1 MRQSVDRELDYSS
14 CEAQREAC
22 EAFVGSM
29 KYEGWDLVD
38 DRFDDVGVGGGS
50 LGRPA
55 LMRMIAA
62 ISSGQVDA
70 VVVQR
75 FDRLTRSVRDWA
87 RLQEFFERT
96 GVELVVVAA
105 GRDGMGSVMRGLM
118 NNVLAAF
125 GEFEREL
132 IGERLRDA
140 RAAKRARGLRSGGR
154 VPFGY
159 LADPA
164 TRQLVPHPTEADVV
178 REFFRRA
185 ADGHSGAAIARWAN
199 EQGIRTKA
207 NRKSEGKRWSGQTVL
222 KLIRNPLYLGVRV
235 AGPVMVPAVHE
246 ALVDDA
252 TARAAR
258 NAIASRRT
266 REPRPLGP
274 LLPLDEDPYLLRG
287 VIYCAGCSGGMTTSA
302 STAVTIENAT
312 EVPRYYRCRG
322 SAERPACRP
331 SVQVSA
337 SEIEVMVLHLLQHPD
352 RIAGASTVARQVL
365 DALVPVWPTL
375 TRGETNEVVRL
386 LVWAAMWD
394 HARRRVTLELDETG
408 LVRFADEYRVELG
421 LGSAD

>member
-1 MRQSVDRELDYSS
+1 
-14 CEAQREAC
+14 
-22 EAFVGSM
+22 M

-222 KLIRNPLYLGVRV
+222 QLIRNPLYLGVRV

-258 NAIASRRT
+258 DAIASRRT

-274 LLPLDEDPYLLRG
+274 LLPLDRDPYLLRG

-312 EVPRYYRCRG
+312 EVPRRLASRAVATAALACARLPYRCRG
-322 SAERPACRP
+322 SAVRPACRP
-331 SVQVSA
+331 SVQVAA
-337 SEIEVMVLHLLQHPD
+337 SEVEVMVLHLLQHPE
-352 RIAGASTVARQVL
+352 RIAGASPVAKQVL

-394 HARRRVTLELDETG
+394 HAKRRVTLELDETG
-408 LVRFADEYRVELG
+408 LERFADEYRVELG